1 MNINLL
7 YNIYDIKWVN
17 KPEPFLFSEKV
28 GKLKFKT
35 LKIHGIW
42 GDSFS
47 SN

>member
-1 MNINLL
+1 MNINIF

-17 KPEPFLFSEKV
+17 KPETFFFSEKV

-35 LKIHGIW
+35 LELYGIW